1 VSDEFWLKTPTLDAL
16 RVALREVLEEIG
28 LRGEASLSW
37 PEADPSVIAF
47 GGNVQFIE
55 HEGALLLTLNGIGAP
70 GRFVEGLAHKLVA
83 RGIEVHV
90 DEA

>member
-1 VSDEFWLKTPTLDAL
+1 VSDEFWLKTPTLEVL

-28 LRGEASLSW
+28 MRGESSLSW
-37 PEADPSVIAF
+37 PDAHPSVIAF
-47 GGNVQFIE
+47 GGNVQFVEI
-55 HEGALLLTLNGIGAP
+55 EGALLITLNGIGAP
-70 GRFVEGLAHKLVA
+70 GRFVEALAQRLLA